1 MLSQP
6 HQTVSSDAPPLP
18 NADCLRSLRS
28 SKTDSVDA
36 SRLHRL
42 RGQGWLTFGL
52 PWRASWLGGCL
63 LGVSLL
69 GPQLAAQSIFPVGSS
84 QLPVPP
90 SAISIP
96 GQRAT
101 PTHKST
107 APSRKSAS
115 PSRMAAKARG
125 RTAGR
130 APTRL
135 SPHALAPAIARLLAD
150 PAVSQAHWGVS
161 VTALDGA
168 PVYALNDGQLFQPAS
183 NNKLFTTAAALAL
196 LGPDYRAKTYLLESG
211 HVDAHGRLQGELRL
225 LGAADPALSNRTY
238 PYVSTDDDQRVDTLP
253 AAFDEFA
260 GAVVRSGILA
270 IDGTIDADD
279 TFFPYERYATGW
291 GWDDL
296 QWGYGAPV
304 SALTV
309 NDNEMYL
316 NLQPGAGYG
325 EPVRVNWSIPNHGNT
340 LDLTGLSTA
349 VPGTRPALGVE
360 HQPGSAVF
368 RVFGQVPATGE
379 PGPAA
384 AGAAPAAGALNPPPG
399 MMHIAVAA
407 EYPSTF
413 AADLLRQ
420 TLANHGVLLNGGLH
434 VSHRDSFNT
443 QSFREESHEPLALK
457 TQPEALAALQPAIA
471 PTDKVLA
478 IHTGPPLLQDVTLTN
493 KISQNLHAELLLHTL
508 GRAYGR
514 DGSTAEG
521 VRVVRQFLATA
532 GLMPDDFSFV
542 DGSGLSDEDLVT
554 PRAVTTLLRYA
565 ARQPWGNGYRNSLPV
580 GGVDGTLS
588 SRFITPGLKGRVFA
602 KTGTLSESMAL
613 SGYLVARSGRTL
625 AFSILVGSHTPGSA
639 AVRSA
644 VDRMVADI
652 AAAN

>member
-6 HQTVSSDAPPLP
+6 HQTDSFHAPRSPKMRGQ
-18 NADCLRSLRS
+18 RSL
-28 SKTDSVDA
+28 A
-36 SRLHRL
+36 
-42 RGQGWLTFGL
+42 FGFSL
-52 PWRASWLGGCL
+52 VGFPPRVRWLGEAL
-63 LGVSLL
+63 LAASLL
-69 GPQLAAQSIFPVGSS
+69 SPLAAAQSIFPPGSS

-90 SAISIP
+90 AASSTTPARQTTGSSARQTAIAARPSALKTSARP
-96 GQRAT
+96 AMRSAARYRPRAL
-101 PTHKST
+101 
-107 APSRKSAS
+107 
-115 PSRMAAKARG
+115 G
-125 RTAGR
+125 
-130 APTRL
+130 
-135 SPHALAPAIARLLAD
+135 PAIAQVLAD
-150 PAVSQAHWGVS
+150 PSVAHAHWGIS
-161 VTALDGA
+161 VTTLEGA
-168 PVYALNDGQLFQPAS
+168 PVYALNEGQLFQPAS

-211 HVDAHGRLQGELRL
+211 HVDRNGRLQGGLRL
-225 LGAADPALSNRTY
+225 LGAADPSLSNRTY
-238 PYVSTDDDQRVDTLP
+238 PYVPADDDQRVDTLP
-253 AAFDEFA
+253 VAFDEFA
-260 GAVVRSGILA
+260 SAVVRSGVLA

-279 TFFPYERYATGW
+279 TFFPYQRYATGW
-291 GWDDL
+291 SWDDL

-316 NLQPGAGYG
+316 NVQPGVNYG
-325 EPVRVNWSIPNHGNT
+325 ELVQVNWSIPNHGNT

-349 VPGTRPALGVE
+349 MPGTRAALGVE

-368 RVFGQVPATGE
+368 RVFGQVPATSE
-379 PGPAA
+379 LTPPNQERV
-384 AGAAPAAGALNPPPG
+384 AGTPRATASTL
-399 MMHIAVAA
+399 HIAVAA

-434 VSHRDSFNT
+434 ASHRDSFDT
-443 QSFREESHEPLALK
+443 QSFREQSRQPLALK
-457 TQPEALAALQPAIA
+457 TQAQALAALQPTIA

-508 GRAYGR
+508 GRAYGK

-542 DGSGLSDEDLVT
+542 DGSGLSDEDLVA

-565 ARQPWGNGYRNSLPV
+565 ARQPWGAGYRNSLPI
-580 GGVDGTLS
+580 GGVDGTLA
-588 SRFITPGLKGRVFA
+588 SRFTTPGLKGRVYA
-602 KTGTLSESMAL
+602 KTGTLSEAMAL
-613 SGYLVARSGRTL
+613 SGYLVASSGRTL
-625 AFSILVGSHTPGSA
+625 VFSILVGSYTPGSSA
-639 AVRSA
+639 ERAA
-644 VDRMVADI
+644 VDRILADI